1 MDYHNSP
8 PPFHRCVLVM
18 HAREATQSALSAL
31 RVNFTWWGTLSNIL
45 LATAIIFPLLTLAAV
60 GVSAWR
66 ALLAHQLNI
75 HAPDAAWRRRSK
87 AYQVG
92 CVWRG
97 EGGGGRIWWG
107 GAGLREGEGC
117 KIALGWGRGW

>member
-1 MDYHNSP
+1 
-8 PPFHRCVLVM
+8 M

-45 LATAIIFPLLTLAAV
+45 LATAVIFPLLTLAAV

-66 ALLAHQLNI
+66 ALLGHQLNI

-87 AYQVG
+87 AYQV
-92 CVWRG
+92 C
-97 EGGGGRIWWG
+97 GGGAPG
-107 GAGLREGEGC
+107 GEC
-117 KIALGWGRGW
+117 GWF